1 MRLEVY
7 DDVAMLFHS
16 DEKDILL
23 VQHMIENLFFV
34 KKVVRAK
41 LDLSLYQ
48 LLQSHP
54 YEHLANVIDFSY
66 SHEKTILIEEFV
78 NGCTLEYKLSQ
89 RRLPVEECIGIML
102 QLFAVVGHL
111 HAQTPPIIHRDIK
124 PDNILIDKGHVV
136 LIDFEIAKLMTT
148 RKDVQRSGS
157 VGYAAPEQYDGKCDA
172 RSDLYALGALL
183 AAMAKHAKK
192 RQKRGL
198 WRVMEKCMQKKPE
211 ERYASAGEVKKALR
225 RLERKRKGR
234 KTLRIFAVFAFLTG
248 GAAAVASRM
257 PWGQF
262 PAADEWE
269 EQGDLWFCGNP
280 VEEGSLPNYQKA
292 REEKRCRR
300 YLAVAGMYFSFS
312 EELARENDTDAMR
325 KGIEVLEKAAGEN
338 MEGQWEAVIWQRL
351 ADACYLGG
359 KSGDGEREQ
368 DWCQESFLYYE
379 RLLCSRQ
386 DGNRRKN
393 LLRAAELALQ
403 FDMQEKAEQYLNEA
417 AEILGMEEDI
427 FYQQIRKRWEEAG

>member
-1 MRLEVY
+1 MQMRLEVY

-54 YEHLANVIDFSY
+54 YEYLANVIDFCY

-148 RKDVQRSGS
+148 RKDVLRTGS
-157 VGYAAPEQYDGKCDA
+157 VGYAAPEQYYGL
-172 RSDLYALGALL
+172 SDQQSDIYSMGILL
-183 AAMAKHAKK
+183 KELCAHTAWRNNEADIFLTIIRKSAAK
-192 RQKRGL
+192 RQ
-198 WRVMEKCMQKKPE
+198 E
-211 ERYASAGEVKKALR
+211 ERY
-225 RLERKRKGR
+225 
-234 KTLRIFAVFAFLTG
+234 LTISQMQNDFIITCRSCSST
-248 GAAAVASRM
+248 AKYAESIPM
-257 PWGQF
+257 QK
-262 PAADEWE
+262 
-269 EQGDLWFCGNP
+269 EQK
-280 VEEGSLPNYQKA
+280 V
-292 REEKRCRR
+292 
-300 YLAVAGMYFSFS
+300 
-312 EELARENDTDAMR
+312 
-325 KGIEVLEKAAGEN
+325 
-338 MEGQWEAVIWQRL
+338 
-351 ADACYLGG
+351 
-359 KSGDGEREQ
+359 
-368 DWCQESFLYYE
+368 
-379 RLLCSRQ
+379 
-386 DGNRRKN
+386 
-393 LLRAAELALQ
+393 
-403 FDMQEKAEQYLNEA
+403 
-417 AEILGMEEDI
+417 
-427 FYQQIRKRWEEAG
+427 

>member
-1 MRLEVY
+1 MTVTPPPSPYSLICQRIAFGLCLAIIPAITVNAGNVRELLPLQDHGRASIRFFKGSILWFLCAFIIISLLVILAAILEVCCKHTKAFRFLYNSVRDKEGSVQMRLEVY

-41 LDLSLYQ
+41 LDFSLYQ

-157 VGYAAPEQYDGKCDA
+157 VGYAAPEQYYGL
-172 RSDLYALGALL
+172 SDQQSDIYSMGILL
-183 AAMAKHAKK
+183 KELCAHTAWRNNEADIFLTIIRKSTAK
-192 RQKRGL
+192 RQ
-198 WRVMEKCMQKKPE
+198 E
-211 ERYASAGEVKKALR
+211 ERY
-225 RLERKRKGR
+225 
-234 KTLRIFAVFAFLTG
+234 LTISQMQNDFIITCRSCSST
-248 GAAAVASRM
+248 AKYAESIPM
-257 PWGQF
+257 QK
-262 PAADEWE
+262 
-269 EQGDLWFCGNP
+269 EQK
-280 VEEGSLPNYQKA
+280 V
-292 REEKRCRR
+292 
-300 YLAVAGMYFSFS
+300 
-312 EELARENDTDAMR
+312 
-325 KGIEVLEKAAGEN
+325 
-338 MEGQWEAVIWQRL
+338 
-351 ADACYLGG
+351 
-359 KSGDGEREQ
+359 
-368 DWCQESFLYYE
+368 
-379 RLLCSRQ
+379 
-386 DGNRRKN
+386 
-393 LLRAAELALQ
+393 
-403 FDMQEKAEQYLNEA
+403 
-417 AEILGMEEDI
+417 
-427 FYQQIRKRWEEAG
+427 